1 MSFGSCC
8 RTALRAQSLGT
19 DAEHGGF
26 TQGDSLKGKGGYRL
40 LGRTRRGKLT
50 QICSSRKPTRL
61 GALLG
66 GQPGRHNQCR
76 EDLELATLGVVDSVG
91 LVLHH
96 VDSALLLIIVNVASD
111 HTART
116 LKNEVNRFLGAW
128 VKFDAAVFV
137 HVVLGEKVAV
147 AVETDL
153 LVLSELVA
161 SVVEAEMTDWSEGQG
176 CVFLLRCL
184 TTWLTRAVL
193 CFAV

>member
-1 MSFGSCC
+1 MI
-8 RTALRAQSLGT
+8 
-19 DAEHGGF
+19 
-26 TQGDSLKGKGGYRL
+26 
-40 LGRTRRGKLT
+40 

-137 HVVLGEKVAV
+137 HVDLGEKVAV